1 MSRDREN
8 VSPGIVHISHH
19 TVAVGVVDVLNVAL
33 QIGNKEVAVDGS
45 DAVGGVAVLHT
56 DGIPRR
62 VIEVD
67 KQMLNAALFPACLPW
82 FPHNGQNTD
91 RCEGESL

>member
-1 MSRDREN
+1 MIIINCS
-8 VSPGIVHISHH
+8 
-19 TVAVGVVDVLNVAL
+19 
-33 QIGNKEVAVDGS
+33 NKEVAFDGS
-45 DAVGGVAVLHT
+45 DAVRGVSVLHT
-56 DGIPRR
+56 DGIPHR